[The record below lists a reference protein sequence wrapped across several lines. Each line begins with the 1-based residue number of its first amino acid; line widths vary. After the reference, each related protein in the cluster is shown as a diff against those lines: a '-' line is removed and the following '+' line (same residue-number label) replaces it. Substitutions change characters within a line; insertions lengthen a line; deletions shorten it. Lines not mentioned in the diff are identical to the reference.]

1 MKILEIQSKAL
12 YVAIAAALM
21 AGSLASCSDDDTDA
35 TPTHTTDSDSSST
48 NISSVT
54 IEANRFVNDVMS
66 DYYYWNSEMPNL
78 DYRKQSDTETYFYN
92 LLSSKDRFSY
102 ISSDAQ
108 TTLDEFDGQYT
119 DFGWDYLLAYL
130 DSNSETV
137 GAIINYVYPNSPA
150 EAAGAKR
157 GDCIYAVDG
166 TEITATNY
174 RTLFV
179 SASTGTFKAKR
190 VVDGTLTD
198 VSYTMT
204 AASITENPVAC
215 SRIIELSD
223 GTKAGYL
230 LYMSYSANFNTD
242 LVDAFAA
249 LKEAGATEVI
259 LDLRYNPGGD
269 SQALTTMCSILAP
282 QDVVSAK
289 SEMMYYEFNSTL
301 SKYASYSRENTSV
314 SFTDTLSVNMGLS
327 RLVVLTGG
335 DTYSAAEATIW
346 SLKPYMDVTLIGS
359 TTGGKNTM
367 MYVMSPEDFTYS
379 NSGLPYY
386 SSSINNW
393 LIMPIVAVYKN
404 SNGEAFD
411 TSDGT
416 GLTPDYS
423 VSDRNGLFTTGLKE
437 LGDPEENLLAAAISY
452 LETGAVSTNKS
463 ITVEPTKITSTTE
476 NRPHLLYER
485 KSICK

>member
-1 MKILEIQSKAL
+1 MKILEIQSKAM

-21 AGSLASCSDDDTDA
+21 AGSLTSCSDDDTDA

-66 DYYYWNSEMPNL
+66 DYYYWNSEMPSL

-102 ISSDAQ
+102 ISSDAE

-137 GAIINYVYPNSPA
+137 AAIINYVYPNSPA

-190 VVDGTLTD
+190 VVDGTLTE
-198 VSYTMT
+198 VSYNMT

-215 SRIIELSD
+215 SRIIELS
-223 GTKAGYL
+223 GGIRP
-230 LYMSYSANFNTD
+230 
-242 LVDAFAA
+242 
-249 LKEAGATEVI
+249 AT
-259 LDLRYNPGGD
+259 
-269 SQALTTMCSILAP
+269 CS
-282 QDVVSAK
+282 
-289 SEMMYYEFNSTL
+289 T
-301 SKYASYSRENTSV
+301 
-314 SFTDTLSVNMGLS
+314 
-327 RLVVLTGG
+327 
-335 DTYSAAEATIW
+335 
-346 SLKPYMDVTLIGS
+346 
-359 TTGGKNTM
+359 
-367 MYVMSPEDFTYS
+367 
-379 NSGLPYY
+379 
-386 SSSINNW
+386 
-393 LIMPIVAVYKN
+393 
-404 SNGEAFD
+404 
-411 TSDGT
+411 
-416 GLTPDYS
+416 
-423 VSDRNGLFTTGLKE
+423 
-437 LGDPEENLLAAAISY
+437 
-452 LETGAVSTNKS
+452 
-463 ITVEPTKITSTTE
+463 
-476 NRPHLLYER
+476 
-485 KSICK
+485 